1 MCGRENL
8 YTKHHAIKDCVTKT
22 FAQQRHNTQQIAYTL
37 WYQHSKFKRPIKIK
51 RLLKKRL
58 FFVQSSKQ
66 KNTPVKG
73 KLDLERKDN

>member
-51 RLLKKRL
+51 RLLKKD
-58 FFVQSSKQ
+58 FFSYRAVNK
-66 KNTPVKG
+66 KHAC
-73 KLDLERKDN
+73 